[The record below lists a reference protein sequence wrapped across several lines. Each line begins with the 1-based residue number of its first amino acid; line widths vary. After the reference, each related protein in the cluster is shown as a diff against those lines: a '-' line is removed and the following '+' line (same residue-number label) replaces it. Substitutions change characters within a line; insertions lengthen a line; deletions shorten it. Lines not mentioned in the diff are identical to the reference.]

1 METLK
6 KKILNV
12 LNTNSFFVKNIS
24 FLAGDASDRKY
35 FLAKTKKQ
43 EVIIMVDKNP
53 DDLRQFLKITKA
65 LEKKVSVPK
74 IYKTFQSNGLAII
87 ENFGEFKYSNILNSK
102 NSKKLYKLDINKFLD
117 ESNLFFDWYLPFF
130 KINKG
135 NVKNEFNLIFID
147 YLKKLYR
154 LPQVFVHRDY
164 HIDNLFF
171 CKIGEEF

>member
-1 METLK
+1 MPNLIEKYLSRGLSVGGYNIKNYWIGIENMENLK

-65 LEKKVSVPK
+65 LEKKVDENNDSVAFSIFPSSISDVITVANKNLTMPPK
-74 IYKTFQSNGLAII
+74 STWFDPKPLDGLVVY
-87 ENFGEFKYSNILNSK
+87 EFE
-102 NSKKLYKLDINKFLD
+102 KLY
-117 ESNLFFDWYLPFF
+117 E
-130 KINKG
+130 
-135 NVKNEFNLIFID
+135 
-147 YLKKLYR
+147 
-154 LPQVFVHRDY
+154 
-164 HIDNLFF
+164 
-171 CKIGEEF
+171 

>member
-6 KKILNV
+6 NKILDV
-12 LNTNSFFVKNIS
+12 LNTNNFFVKNIS

-43 EVIIMVDKNP
+43 EVIIMVDKNL

-87 ENFGEFKYSNILNSK
+87 ENFGQFKYSNILNSK
-102 NSKKLYKLDINKFLD
+102 NSKKLYKLAV
-117 ESNLFFDWYLPFF
+117 E
-130 KINKG
+130 
-135 NVKNEFNLIFID
+135 NLISIQ
-147 YLKKLYR
+147 KKNFQLACPNTI
-154 LPQVFVHRDY
+154 LTNF
-164 HIDNLFF
+164 
-171 CKIGEEF
+171 